1 MAVYVDTMR
10 APFRGRVMCHM
21 LADTDEELHA
31 MAARLGLLHRWHQK
45 AGTPHSHYDIDMPT
59 RALALRHGAREIG
72 RRELVMLIRR
82 KRAAMLGD
90 GSSGARGVRR

>member
-21 LADTDEELHA
+21 VADTEEELHA

-59 RALALRHGAREIG
+59 RALALLHGAREI
-72 RRELVMLIRR
+72 RRRDLGLLIRR
-82 KRAAMLGD
+82 KRAAMAHDALAV
-90 GSSGARGVRR
+90 SGRP

>member
-59 RALALRHGAREIG
+59 RALALQHGAHEIG
-72 RRELVMLIRR
+72 RRALVMLIRR

-90 GSSGARGVRR
+90 GSSGARGARR